1 MPLDKKWWQK
11 YKCDEN
17 SSDDKYGKNIYMKGD
32 VNYDNSSDDEY
43 INDRNVND
51 DVNDEILDYDEDECI
66 MDMTVDDDADY
77 VIDKGV
83 LSEYSKDC
91 DEDVYDD
98 ENVLYNQEVR
108 NDNFVLQ
115 SDYEYRRS

>member
-17 SSDDKYGKNIYMKGD
+17 SRDDKYGKNIYMKGD

>member
-83 LSEYSKDC
+83 ISEYSKDC

-98 ENVLYNQEVR
+98 ENVSYNQEVR